1 MLPWSERQLLLAVFL
16 AKPVYP
22 SYPQHPGGEPEHSRN
37 AERGIGRDQAN
48 HVGIVRRYV
57 RLEYLTHIKKESHR

>member
-22 SYPQHPGGEPEHSRN
+22 SYPQHPDCEPEHSRN
-37 AERGIGRDQAN
+37 AE
-48 HVGIVRRYV
+48 
-57 RLEYLTHIKKESHR
+57 